1 MRSNEIARDF
11 LELASEQRLEIIFR
25 LFIKKSKISIIAKE
39 LDATVPEVFRNF
51 ERLVKADLIEKETD
65 GSYHL
70 TTYGMTVCNQI
81 PSLAFV
87 AANKKYF
94 KNHDFGDLPQK
105 YIQRIGALE
114 KNQYIKG
121 FTKVM
126 ERWKNIIGN
135 ANEYIYGIL
144 LEEPLD
150 LIEPIAN
157 KAKKGVKINSI
168 FSESTIIP
176 KGRKQLIDK
185 LDFKTLTKN
194 GLVERKMKKDIRIGV
209 FLSENEACAMF
220 PTLDGEADISEM
232 FYSQDKA
239 FHEWCL
245 DYFRYCWYGSEAFKE
260 SKLKE

>member
-1 MRSNEIARDF
+1 MRSHEIARDF
-11 LELASEQRLEIIFR
+11 LEFASEQRLEIIFR
-25 LFIKKSKISIIAKE
+25 LFAKKSKVSVIAKE
-39 LDATVPEVFRNF
+39 LGATVPEVFRNF
-51 ERLVKADLIEKETD
+51 ERLVKADLIEKDTD

-70 TTYGMTVCNQI
+70 TVYGMTVCNQI

-114 KNQYIKG
+114 QNQHIKG

-126 ERWKNIIGN
+126 ERWKNIIEN

-150 LIEPIAN
+150 LLEPIAN
-157 KAKKGVKINSI
+157 KAKKDVKINSI
-168 FSESTIIP
+168 FSESTIVP

-194 GLVERKMKKDIRIGV
+194 GLVERKMRKDVKIGV
-209 FLSENEACAMF
+209 FLSEHEACVMF
-220 PTLDGEADISEM
+220 PTLDDEADISEM

>member
-1 MRSNEIARDF
+1 VHANKIAHDF
-11 LELASEQRLEIIFR
+11 LEFASEQRLEII
-25 LFIKKSKISIIAKE
+25 LSLSIKKSKVSIIAKE
-39 LDATVPEVFRNF
+39 LGATVPEVFRNF
-51 ERLVKADLIEKETD
+51 QRLVKAGLIEKDTD
-65 GSYHL
+65 RNYFL

-81 PSLAFV
+81 PALAFV
-87 AANKKYF
+87 AENKKYF

-114 KNQYIKG
+114 QNQYAKG
-121 FTKVM
+121 FVKVM
-126 ERWKNIIGN
+126 ERWKNIIEN

-185 LDFKTLTKN
+185 FDFKTLTKN
-194 GLVERKMKKDIRIGV
+194 GLVERKMRKDVKIGV
-209 FLSENEACAMF
+209 FLSEIEACVMF
-220 PTLDGEADISEM
+220 PSLDGEADIGEM

-245 DYFRYCWYGSEAFKE
+245 DYFRFCWYGSEAFKE
-260 SKLKE
+260 NKLKE

>member
-1 MRSNEIARDF
+1 
-11 LELASEQRLEIIFR
+11 
-25 LFIKKSKISIIAKE
+25 
-39 LDATVPEVFRNF
+39 
-51 ERLVKADLIEKETD
+51 
-65 GSYHL
+65 
-70 TTYGMTVCNQI
+70 
-81 PSLAFV
+81 
-87 AANKKYF
+87 
-94 KNHDFGDLPQK
+94 
-105 YIQRIGALE
+105 
-114 KNQYIKG
+114 
-121 FTKVM
+121 M
-126 ERWKNIIGN
+126 ERWKNIIEN

-194 GLVERKMKKDIRIGV
+194 GLVERKMRKDVKIGV
-209 FLSENEACAMF
+209 FLSENDACVMF
-220 PTLDGEADISEM
+220 PTLDDDADLSQM

>member
-1 MRSNEIARDF
+1 MHSNKIAHDF
-11 LELASEQRLEIIFR
+11 LEFASEQRLEILLR
-25 LFIKKSKISIIAKE
+25 LSINKSKVSIIAKE
-39 LDATVPEVFRNF
+39 LGATIPEVFRNF
-51 ERLVKADLIEKETD
+51 ERLVKADLIEKDVD
-65 GSYHL
+65 GSYRL
-70 TTYGMTVCNQI
+70 TTYGITVYNQI
-81 PSLAFV
+81 PSLVFV
-87 AANKKYF
+87 AENKKYF

-105 YIQRIGALE
+105 YIQRIGSLE

-121 FTKVM
+121 FVKVM
-126 ERWKNIIGN
+126 ERWKNIISN

-176 KGRKQLIDK
+176 KGRKQLIDE

-194 GLVERKMKKDIRIGV
+194 GLVERKMRKDVKIGV
-209 FLSENEACAMF
+209 FLSENEACVMF
-220 PTLDGEADISEM
+220 HALDGEPDIGEM

-245 DYFRYCWYGSEAFKE
+245 DYFRYCWYGSETFKE
-260 SKLKE
+260 NKLKE

>member
-1 MRSNEIARDF
+1 MRSHEIARDF
-11 LELASEQRLEIIFR
+11 LEFASEQRLEIIFR
-25 LFIKKSKISIIAKE
+25 LFAKKSKVSVIAKE
-39 LDATVPEVFRNF
+39 LGATVPEVFRNF
-51 ERLVKADLIEKETD
+51 ERLVKADLIEKDTD

-70 TTYGMTVCNQI
+70 TVYGMTVCNQI

-114 KNQYIKG
+114 QNQHIKG

-126 ERWKNIIGN
+126 ERWKNIIEN
-135 ANEYIYGIL
+135 ANEYICGIL

-150 LIEPIAN
+150 LLEPIAN
-157 KAKKGVKINSI
+157 KAKKDVKINSI
-168 FSESTIIP
+168 FSESTIVP

-194 GLVERKMKKDIRIGV
+194 GLVERKMRKDVKIGV
-209 FLSENEACAMF
+209 FLSEHEACVMF
-220 PTLDGEADISEM
+220 PTLDDEADISEM

>member
-1 MRSNEIARDF
+1 MHSDEIARDF

-25 LFIKKSKISIIAKE
+25 LFLKKSKISIIAKE
-39 LDATVPEVFRNF
+39 LGATVPEVFRNF
-51 ERLVKADLIEKETD
+51 ERLVKAELIEKDTD
-65 GSYHL
+65 GNYHL
-70 TTYGMTVCNQI
+70 TTYGVTICSQI
-81 PSLAFV
+81 PSISFV

-114 KNQYIKG
+114 QSQYMKG
-121 FTKVM
+121 FAKVM
-126 ERWKNIIGN
+126 EQWKNTIEN
-135 ANEYIYGIL
+135 ADEYICGIL

-157 KAKKGVKINSI
+157 KAKKGVKINSV
-168 FSESTIIP
+168 FSESAVVP

-185 LDFKTLTKN
+185 LDFKTLIKN
-194 GLVERKMKKDIRIGV
+194 GFVERKMRKNVKVGV
-209 FLSENEACAMF
+209 FLSEKDACVMF
-220 PTLDGEADISEM
+220 PTLDGESDISGI
-232 FYSQDKA
+232 FYSQNET

-245 DYFRYCWYGSEAFKE
+245 DYFRYCWYGSEAFQE

>member
-1 MRSNEIARDF
+1 MRSHEIARDF
-11 LELASEQRLEIIFR
+11 LEFASEQRLEIIFR
-25 LFIKKSKISIIAKE
+25 LFAKKSKVSVIAKE
-39 LDATVPEVFRNF
+39 LGATVPEVFRNF
-51 ERLVKADLIEKETD
+51 ERLVKAELIEKDTD

-70 TTYGMTVCNQI
+70 TVYGMTVCNQI

-114 KNQYIKG
+114 QNQHIKG

-126 ERWKNIIGN
+126 ERWKNIIEN

-150 LIEPIAN
+150 LLEPIAN
-157 KAKKGVKINSI
+157 KAKKDVKINSI
-168 FSESTIIP
+168 FSESTIVP

-194 GLVERKMKKDIRIGV
+194 GLVERKMRKDVKIGV
-209 FLSENEACAMF
+209 FLSEHEACVMF
-220 PTLDGEADISEM
+220 PTLDDEADISEM

>member
-1 MRSNEIARDF
+1 MRTNEIARDF
-11 LELASEQRLEIIFR
+11 LEFSSEQRLEIIFR
-25 LFIKKSKISIIAKE
+25 LFIKKSKVSVIAKE
-39 LDATVPEVFRNF
+39 LGATVPEVFRNF
-51 ERLVKADLIEKETD
+51 ERLVKADLIEKSTD
-65 GSYHL
+65 GSYRL
-70 TTYGMTVCNQI
+70 TIYGMTVCNHI
-81 PSLAFV
+81 PSLAFI

-114 KNQYIKG
+114 QNQYIKG

-126 ERWKNIIGN
+126 ERWKNIIED

-157 KAKKGVKINSI
+157 KAKKNVKINSI

-194 GLVERKMKKDIRIGV
+194 GLVERKMRKDVKIGV
-209 FLSENEACAMF
+209 FLSENEACVMF
-220 PTLDGEADISEM
+220 PTLDDDADLSQM
-232 FYSQDKA
+232 FCSQDKA